1 MEKQGRNNK
10 VDNMSE
16 EKIVPI
22 DKGAEDNGK
31 LSIEEQEEVANKL
44 GTEIMLMVRETVKDK
59 GLHPM
64 TASLLM
70 ADIAAV
76 FCAPGGHAGVAIYLE
91 ALARHCREEAEYQH
105 KSSENT
111 TETEETEETEENS
124 E

>member
-1 MEKQGRNNK
+1 
-10 VDNMSE
+10 MSE

-22 DKGAEDNGK
+22 DKENEDNGK
-31 LSIEEQEEVANKL
+31 LSIEEQEDVANKL
-44 GTEIMLMVRETVKDK
+44 GTEIMQMVRKTVNDN

-91 ALARHCREEAEYQH
+91 ALARHCREEAEFQH
-105 KSSENT
+105 KASENA
-111 TETEETEETEENS
+111 TETEETEETEEKG